1 MMKISLSQMADNV
14 SIKSGHKDSLTP
26 SEKNYIA
33 KELYAGISLLANME
47 SQDIDRICML
57 YSSSI
62 AQSTR
67 EEALTILKSVAKLSD
82 IISQT
87 KSYLLYG
94 IPASFTMAPSP
105 QDQ

>member
-1 MMKISLSQMADNV
+1 MADNV
-14 SIKSGHKDSLTP
+14 SIKLAHNDSLTP

-33 KELYAGISLLANME
+33 KELFAGISLLANME

-62 AQSTR
+62 AHLTR
-67 EEALTILKSVAKLSD
+67 VEALTILKSVAKLSD

-94 IPASFTMAPSP
+94 IPVSSTMARLL